1 MGLIKGLHFLSQHFQ
16 VIIFNNY
23 TSDPTDPT
31 HKDGADRVK
40 KLLTQ
45 YNISVDAIYSTNL
58 SKVQGGGDKFV
69 AEDFSQIF
77 LDFNLTTV
85 KKVSEKVLFVTS
97 LEMDNIGMLE
107 TIHVDPKGF
116 FLFDM
121 S

>member
-1 MGLIKGLHFLSQHFQ
+1 MHG
-16 VIIFNNY
+16 
-23 TSDPTDPT
+23 
-31 HKDGADRVK
+31 GADK
-40 KLLTQ
+40 
-45 YNISVDAIYSTNL
+45 Y
-58 SKVQGGGDKFV
+58 V

-107 TIHVDPKGF
+107 NINFDRKGF

-121 S
+121 AS